1 MNNSE
6 GFKNVLIVG
15 LGLIGG
21 SIAKRLKEIS
31 YSGDVYG
38 LDRDLEILQSAYSD
52 SLIKNDSI
60 NSLEGLEDILILFCT
75 PVLSFNEA
83 LESVISL
90 QPSEKAVFTDTLS
103 TKTQILELLISES
116 ESIKNRFVL
125 SHPIAGSERSGLENS
140 KESLFVDRITVIS
153 PHETNENH
161 HIDRVSEFWREL
173 GSSIKILSCKD
184 HDSIFAKT
192 SHLPHVISYA
202 LMQSLFGKLHEKT
215 FEFSGG
221 SLEDYTRIA
230 SSDPI
235 MWKDIFISNNENILK
250 SIEDFELSLKELKD
264 LIKQQDEEAILKF
277 LQDTKTLR
285 DNSLE
290 NY

>member
-1 MNNSE
+1 MNNKES
-6 GFKNVLIVG
+6 FKNILIVG

-31 YSGDVYG
+31 YSGDVFG
-38 LDRDLEILQSAYSD
+38 LDRDLAILQNAYTN
-52 SLIKNDSI
+52 SLVKNNSI
-60 NSLEGLEDILILFCT
+60 NSLEGLEDILIIFCT

-83 LESVISL
+83 LESVLSL
-90 QPSEKAVFTDTLS
+90 QPSEQAVFTDTLS
-103 TKTQILELLISES
+103 TKSQVLELLISEY

-125 SHPIAGSERSGLENS
+125 SHPIAGSEKSGLENS
-140 KESLFVDRITVIS
+140 KDSLFVERITVIS

-161 HIDRVSEFWREL
+161 HIDRVAEFWKEL
-173 GSSIKILSCKD
+173 GSSTEILSSKD
-184 HDSIFAKT
+184 HDAIFAKT

-202 LMQSLFGKLHEKT
+202 LMQSLFGNLHEKT

-250 SIEDFELSLKELKD
+250 SIEDFELSLKELKE
-264 LIKQQDEEAILKF
+264 LIKQQDDEAIVKF
-277 LQDTKTLR
+277 LKDTKTLR
-285 DNSLE
+285 DSALE
-290 NY
+290 ND

>member
-38 LDRDLEILQSAYSD
+38 LDSDLAILQSAYSD

-161 HIDRVSEFWREL
+161 HIDRVSDFWREL
-173 GSSIKILSCKD
+173 GSSIKILSCKE
-184 HDSIFAKT
+184 HDAIFAKT

>member
-38 LDRDLEILQSAYSD
+38 LDRDLAILQSAYSD

-250 SIEDFELSLKELKD
+250 SIEDFELSLKELRD